1 MGPKVQAGQA
11 GQGEKRKTVGGLTM
25 VVLVRLQRCRPN
37 RLGVAGVWL
46 RAETKM
52 GWRFLILDYLG
63 HIQFVAVDYSR
74 ECSRCR
80 VDQGYVLAFFFSSSS
95 WIGSQ
100 GEREFGLRETE
111 CCYSSEIVV

>member
-1 MGPKVQAGQA
+1 MGPKVQAGQ
-11 GQGEKRKTVGGLTM
+11 GEKRKAVGGLTM

-37 RLGVAGVWL
+37 RLGFAGVWL

-63 HIQFVAVDYSR
+63 HIQFVAVAYSR

-80 VDQGYVLAFFFSSSS
+80 VDQGYVLAFSFSF
-95 WIGSQ
+95 WKGSQ
-100 GEREFGLRETE
+100 GEREKGFGLGRRKTE